1 VEERGRDEASP
12 FGPAGKFAGTGDNQM
27 LGDFFLVINSEGS
40 GAMGP
45 IKEVAVM
52 GYDAKSKRY
61 TYDAY
66 NSMGEHDTSAGSIS
80 GNIWTWQSPEREM
93 GGKKVKGRFIL

>member
-1 VEERGRDEASP
+1 
-12 FGPAGKFAGTGDNQM
+12 M
-27 LGDFFLVINSEGS
+27 INSEGS

-80 GNIWTWQSPEREM
+80 GNI
-93 GGKKVKGRFIL
+93 